1 MGINF
6 GSFVGGL
13 AKSLDE
19 RLQDDM
25 RRTADRSDRVRDYH
39 VTRASR
45 KEERFEAEQK
55 ELQEVLEN
63 LSNYMDKAGIEIPEG
78 MTKADFAAQLYTT
91 GGGTLSSGKKLIADL
106 DEHYKNKGDIKGL
119 INKASLVTQGKGFGD
134 YINNFVRRPSS
145 MIKVPENLKGGTGF
159 LKNVDIT
166 KGIQSEMDAMFT
178 GDKQAEKFDVAGLGL
193 DRSKMIF
200 AEKYKKE
207 QKATDL
213 AIQQAEAEIKKT
225 LAEAD
230 LKDAFTSSGFLSK
243 MEKDKKALAD
253 ARGVQLDANNNI
265 NIKSAREKKID
276 ISTFQA
282 DLVRMIANTGNTAT
296 GTFADKRN
304 ISIVVSQASVKDD
317 TGKYLIQP
325 KTMPKLA
332 KDLSIGTVYA
342 MKNDSTGE
350 AGPHIYLGQGIPP
363 IPLYK

>member
-39 VTRASR
+39 VTRATR
-45 KEERFEAEQK
+45 KEERFEEEQK

-213 AIQQAEAEIKKT
+213 AIEKAEADIQKT
-225 LAEAD
+225 LADAKIEN
-230 LKDAFTSSGFLSK
+230 AFTRSGFESRLTKIRQAKS
-243 MEKDKKALAD
+243 D
-253 ARGVQLDANNNI
+253 ATGIQIDVAGNI
-265 NIKSAREKKID
+265 DIKTAREKKLDVSSFQTD
-276 ISTFQA
+276 IVET
-282 DLVRMIANTGNTAT
+282 LVKTGLSAT
-296 GTFADKRN
+296 GTFMDGRN
-304 ISIVVSQASVKDD
+304 LSLVVQQASVKDD
-317 TGKYLIQP
+317 KGKYIVKINKPPQTV
-325 KTMPKLA
+325 KG
-332 KDLSIGTVYA
+332 LSSGKVYN
-342 MKNDSTGE
+342 MKKKGE
-350 AGPHIYLGQGIPP
+350 TTLSPHIYIGPNIDP
-363 IPLYK
+363 IPLY